1 MSQLASGKTGAAKV
15 VEDEMSMYRQLE
27 AQQNYILSGRS
38 SSIAQMKENEMVA
51 EELGR
56 LDTEADVF
64 KLVGPVLM
72 RQVPIIE
79 IIIIC

>member
-1 MSQLASGKTGAAKV
+1 
-15 VEDEMSMYRQLE
+15 
-27 AQQNYILSGRS
+27 
-38 SSIAQMKENEMVA
+38 MKENEMVA